1 MLLVHLIISFMGIMD
16 QEFKS
21 WFYIPSKSYDGKI
34 YTLTQFLEYGLFQV
48 ANLWCFCNPDQH
60 TITGNFFYNQPCHI
74 KVQTIFFFLS
84 SLRPCCFM
92 LVNLNCSFGKL
103 SMKRLIFL
111 HFAANS
117 PPPQKNALFYLYC
130 LFCFSWATRTPTR
143 PQTRWQR
150 SCSKKTGASTK
161 REWRPVL
168 NSPGPTTRQADNTYV
183 DDSLI
188 TVFLQLTFLWF
199 NHGIILVM

>member
-117 PPPQKNALFYLYC
+117 PPQKMHFFISTVFFVSAERPEPQLARKLDGSAVV
-130 LFCFSWATRTPTR
+130 
-143 PQTRWQR
+143 QR
-150 SCSKKTGASTK
+150 KQARVRKESEGLCWT
-161 REWRPVL
+161 VL
-168 NSPGPTTRQADNTYV
+168 VRRLDRPTTHMWMIV
-183 DDSLI
+183 
-188 TVFLQLTFLWF
+188 
-199 NHGIILVM
+199 